1 MEVREELKEIIEK
14 AKEAAIAA
22 GELPEGDYA
31 AVQRLE
37 VPKSK
42 EFGDYSTNAA
52 MQWARTAHKAPRMIA
67 ESIVKHLDTPLVT
80 RTEIAGAG
88 FINFYLA
95 ADTVYSEL
103 KQILKAGPSYGD
115 LPKIK
120 KTASL
125 SSMSRQIRPAFSTSD
140 TPEALPMA
148 RRW

>member
-1 MEVREELKEIIEK
+1 
-14 AKEAAIAA
+14 
-22 GELPEGDYA
+22 
-31 AVQRLE
+31 
-37 VPKSK
+37 
-42 EFGDYSTNAA
+42 
-52 MQWARTAHKAPRMIA
+52 MIA